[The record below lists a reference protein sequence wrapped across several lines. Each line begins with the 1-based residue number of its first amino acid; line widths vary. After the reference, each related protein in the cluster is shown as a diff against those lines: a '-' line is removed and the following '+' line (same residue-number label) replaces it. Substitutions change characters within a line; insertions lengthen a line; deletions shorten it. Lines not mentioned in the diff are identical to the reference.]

1 MTLLKHSIGAAV
13 ALALTVTAQAE
24 TLTVT
29 EVWKTPAVFEHP
41 ESVAY
46 DAASNAL
53 YLSNIKGDFG
63 AADGDGYIAKLGTD
77 GELIKADWVS
87 GLDAPKGIA
96 IKSGLLYVAD
106 LTQLVVV
113 DLKKAEVVQRYK
125 AADNSFLND
134 VAITDEGEIYIT
146 DTATNRIYV
155 LKDDGLHVWLE
166 SPELESPNGLF
177 ADGDNLIVASWGVPT
192 EGWSTKVPG
201 HLLRVSLRDR
211 QITDVGSDKPIG
223 NLDGLH
229 RLDES
234 RYLATDWMAG
244 VMMTIDQSGEVVK
257 LVELSQGTADLTY
270 LPEQGRVILPVMIE
284 GTLRAF
290 DIK

>member
-1 MTLLKHSIGAAV
+1 MTLLKHTIGAAV
-13 ALALTVTAQAE
+13 ALALTVSAQAE
-24 TLTVT
+24 TLAVT

-41 ESVAY
+41 ESVAF
-46 DAASNAL
+46 DATSNAL

-63 AADGDGYIAKLGTD
+63 AADGDGYIAKLGPD
-77 GELIKADWVS
+77 GEVINAHWVT

-96 IKSGLLYVAD
+96 VRSGLLYVAD

-113 DLKKAEVVQRYK
+113 DLNKAEVVQRHK

-134 VAITDEGEIYIT
+134 VAITEQGEVFVT

-155 LKDDGLHVWLE
+155 LKDDGLQVWVE
-166 SPELESPNGLF
+166 SPKLESPNGLIV
-177 ADGDNLIVASWGVPT
+177 DGENLIVASWGVPT
-192 EGWSTKVPG
+192 EGWNTKVPG

-211 QITDVGSDKPIG
+211 QITDVGSDKPVG

-229 RLDES
+229 RLDEN

-244 VMMTIDQSGEVVK
+244 VLMTIDQSGTVVK
-257 LVELSQGTADLTY
+257 LAELGQGAADLTY
-270 LPEQGRVILPVMIE
+270 LPEQGRVVLPVMIE
-284 GTLRAF
+284 GTLVAL